1 MSGLEVAM
9 RLGYVSMNTPSDVR
23 PDRLARALED
33 RGYDSLFVGEHSHIP
48 TSRLTPYPAG
58 GELPDSYLHMMDPF
72 VSLTLAAS
80 ATTTLTIGTGVALPL
95 ERDLLA
101 LAKTVATLDV
111 LSSGRLEFGVGVGWN
126 AEELANHRPD
136 ISWSMRY
143 RALEECVEALRR
155 LWIDTQSE
163 HHGKYF
169 DFDSSWSFPKP
180 HQTPHPPVLLGTAG
194 RLGSQHAARWADG
207 WMPTDVGLGPID
219 GGMLDKKVRL
229 FHEAAEQANRPHL
242 PITMVA
248 FGDPTAATL
257 DHYRDLGIDRVV
269 LGTARANWDD
279 PSTTMTFIDH
289 YADLIPELA

>member
-1 MSGLEVAM
+1 MK
-9 RLGYVSMNTPSDVR
+9 LGYVSMNTPSDVR
-23 PDRLARALED
+23 LDRLARALED

-48 TSRLTPYPAG
+48 TSRRTPYPAG
-58 GELPDSYLHMMDPF
+58 GELPDSYRHMMDPF

-101 LAKTVATLDV
+101 LSKTIATLDV

-126 AEELANHRPD
+126 TEELANHRPD

-155 LWIDTQSE
+155 LWIDTESE
-163 HHGKYF
+163 HHGRYF

-219 GGMLDKKVRL
+219 GGMLDRKVRL
-229 FHEAAEQANRPHL
+229 FHEATEQANRPRL
-242 PITMVA
+242 PITMSA
-248 FGDPTAATL
+248 FGDPAPATL
-257 DHYRDLGIDRVV
+257 RHYRDLAIDRVV

-279 PSTTMTFIDH
+279 PSTTMTFIDR